1 MTIPNLTREK
11 IEEHTSGGSF
21 ERGQQY
27 LADGAVRALKRPTP
41 RTIKA
46 QVQGSDIHPYLV
58 TVTFDERAVQSVKC
72 TCPYFEGSWCKH
84 VVAALLKTLKQDEI
98 PVAESGRLG
107 NLVADLDRKE
117 LVTLLE
123 RLVERDPRILD
134 EIRAEH
140 PGVAEG
146 PDTAPR

>member
-1 MTIPNLTREK
+1 MTIPNLTRET

-27 LADGAVRALKRPTP
+27 LADGAVRSLERPETS
-41 RTIKA
+41 TLEA
-46 QVQGSDIHPYLV
+46 QVQGGDVHPYLV
-58 TVTFDERAVQSVKC
+58 TVKFDGEGVRSVKC

-84 VVAALLKTLKQDEI
+84 IVAALLKTLKQDNI
-98 PVAESGRLG
+98 PVSESSRLG
-107 NLVADLDRKE
+107 NLVEDLDRDE
-117 LVTLLE
+117 LVGLLE

-140 PGVAEG
+140 PHAVEG
-146 PDTAPR
+146 TDSGAR